1 MSENIIKRVEKKEDF
16 DYTPGGRIKDV
27 LLYQDRAT
35 ITRQIPI
42 NVKEGENTIVIE
54 NLSPVIDRST
64 IKMLIPDA
72 LKSKIEVLGIQT
84 KDKSLAY
91 IPKEEER
98 QIHNEII
105 QETIKLIEEYD
116 NESILN
122 IERSLIEELSEYVSK
137 ATNQVVMDKEILTN
151 KLTEVL
157 KFINS
162 RNKSTHKELY
172 DTLLN
177 KEDINERLNILIKQ
191 LNYIRT
197 PVVKNLVDVNV
208 KIKVSKLN
216 NEQSINDEI
225 GLSYSVRNIKWRT
238 SYDARLIET
247 QDTTYKVKLTCY
259 ANITQRTGE
268 DWENVK
274 ISLTTAK
281 PSSAQIPDIY
291 PAYLEAHK
299 RKVVQKTL
307 QSSEEQ
313 IEDSFYFE
321 GEEAEA
327 PLEEDLPESESTP
340 PGERLEP
347 VDKPSYS
354 EVSESTINKT
364 YHLDGMHTVLSNG
377 DAHTLT
383 IFETELSTSLTYE
396 TVPKIVEYVYLKG
409 RIKNDTAYPFL
420 SGKLNIIRKSGYV
433 GSGTMNYVAPG
444 ESFDM
449 SFGIDEDVKIRRIC
463 VLDDLKKDK
472 VGFNQHRYFGYDIE
486 LKSFKDKSELVS
498 IKENIPVSELKEV
511 KVRLKDKTTKGYE
524 LDEKEG
530 IVEWKVNI
538 NKGEKKHFLL
548 YYEIEA
554 PKSFNLKH
562 I

>member
-16 DYTPGGRIKDV
+16 DYTPGGSIKDV

>member
-1 MSENIIKRVEKKEDF
+1 MGENIIKRVEKKEDF

-216 NEQSINDEI
+216 NEQSIDDEI
-225 GLSYSVRNIKWRT
+225 GISYSVRNIKWRT

-538 NKGEKKHFLL
+538 NTGEKKHFLL

>member
-16 DYTPGGRIKDV
+16 DYTPGGSIKDV

-157 KFINS
+157 NFINS

-172 DTLLN
+172 DTLLK

-208 KIKVSKLN
+208 KIKVSNLN

-225 GLSYSVRNIKWRT
+225 GVSYSVRNIKWRT

-247 QDTTYKVKLTCY
+247 QDTTYKVNLTCY

-268 DWENVK
+268 DWEDVK

-291 PAYLEAHK
+291 PAYMEAHK

-321 GEEAEA
+321 GEEAE
-327 PLEEDLPESESTP
+327 PLLEEDLPESESTS
-340 PGERLEP
+340 PGERPEST
-347 VDKPSYS
+347 DKPSYS

-383 IFETELSTSLTYE
+383 IFETELSTLLTYE

-409 RIKNDTAYPFL
+409 KIKNDTAYPFL

-449 SFGIDEDVKIRRIC
+449 SFGIDEDVKVRRIC

-486 LKSFKDKSELVS
+486 LKSFKDKSEQVS

-511 KVRLKDKTTKGYE
+511 KVRLKDKTTKEYE

-538 NKGEKKHFLL
+538 NTGEKKHFLL